1 MSKEIIDSLKSYGYC
16 ISHIDK
22 LFNKHQMD
30 MFNEID
36 NFIQR
41 ALEMQH
47 VKDMITL
54 INQCQT
60 EQQISYLKKIHG
72 HNKYYYLSQFNI
84 LHRGL
89 QLSDIPLV
97 ELYTQDLFLD
107 ISQDF
112 LGCETKIFDTLLMI
126 HPFIQNSPVKSQLW
140 HRDTE
145 DHHTI
150 KCFIYLNDVTEE
162 NGPFKFRPNTSLWS
176 KVSDASLSTAS
187 FTDYV
192 PCVGPK
198 GTMVF
203 FDGTNIHSGGY
214 VKNDMRLSM
223 QSLYLKPDAGH
234 ITKGLYHSFNWNKN
248 FNNIDFNSNEF
259 ADLSSQAQKALS

>member
-1 MSKEIIDSLKSYGYC
+1 MYKEIIDSLKSYGYS

-36 NFIQR
+36 NFIQC
-41 ALEMQH
+41 ALKMEH
-47 VKDMITL
+47 VKEIITL

-60 EQQISYLKKIHG
+60 EQQISRLKKMHG
-72 HNKYYYLSQFNI
+72 HNKYYYLTQFNI

-112 LGCETKIFDTLLMI
+112 LGCETKIFDTHVMI
-126 HPFIQNSPVKSQLW
+126 HPFIQNPPRKSQLW

-145 DHHTI
+145 DRHTM
-150 KCFIYLNDVTEE
+150 KCFIYLNNVNEE
-162 NGPFKFRPNTSLWS
+162 NGAFKLRPQTSLLP
-176 KVSDASLSTAS
+176 KIPDLSIREAS

-192 PCVGPK
+192 SCIGPK
-198 GTMVF
+198 GTIIF

-214 VKNDMRLSM
+214 VQNNIRLSM
-223 QSLYLKPDAGH
+223 QSLYLKPNAGH
-234 ITKGLYHSFNWNKN
+234 ITKGHFHSFNWNKN
-248 FNNIDFNSNEF
+248 FNDIDFNNNEF
-259 ADLSSQAQKALS
+259 TNLSPRAQNALS

>member
-1 MSKEIIDSLKSYGYC
+1 MHKEVVDSLKLYGYS

-22 LFNKHQMD
+22 LFNKHQMN

-41 ALEMQH
+41 VLKMKH
-47 VKDMITL
+47 VKDLVTL

-60 EQQISYLKKIHG
+60 EQHISYLKKMHG
-72 HNKYYYLSQFNI
+72 HNKYYYLTQFNI
-84 LHRGL
+84 LNRGL

-112 LGCETKIFDTLLMI
+112 LGCETKIFDTHIMI
-126 HPFIQNSPVKSQLW
+126 HPFIKNPPRKSQLW

-145 DHHTI
+145 DRHTL
-150 KCFIYLNDVTEE
+150 KCFIYLSDVTEN
-162 NGPFKFRPNTSLWS
+162 NGPFKFRPNTSLLP
-176 KVSDASLSTAS
+176 KVPGLSVREAS

-192 PCVGPK
+192 SCTGPK
-198 GTMVF
+198 GTIIF

-214 VKNDMRLSM
+214 VQNDMRLSM
-223 QSLYLKPDAGH
+223 QALYLKPNAGH
-234 ITKGLYHSFNWNKN
+234 ITKGLYNSFNWNKK
-248 FNNIDFNSNEF
+248 FNDINFNSNEF
-259 ADLSSQAQKALS
+259 TDLTSRAQNSLS